1 MPNDKIWGL
10 WEADALSYE
19 TSMKLYNSTEQ
30 YAAKLD
36 IIYNDKTK
44 PYNISPCSKLIFYNG
59 TISINDNAR
68 AMKKREVV
76 RSLFSS
82 FSDQDDGGYSYDRH
96 YDNSYY
102 EGYLHKTEERRWFHW
117 FCRLLCCGWRCFHS

>member
-1 MPNDKIWGL
+1 MSNDKIWGL

-19 TSMKLYNSTEQ
+19 TSMKLYNSMEQ

-36 IIYNDKTK
+36 VIYDDKTK
-44 PYNISPCSKLIFYNG
+44 PYNISPCSKLVFY
-59 TISINDNAR
+59 NAR

-102 EGYLHKTEERRWFHW
+102 EGYLHKT
-117 FCRLLCCGWRCFHS
+117 